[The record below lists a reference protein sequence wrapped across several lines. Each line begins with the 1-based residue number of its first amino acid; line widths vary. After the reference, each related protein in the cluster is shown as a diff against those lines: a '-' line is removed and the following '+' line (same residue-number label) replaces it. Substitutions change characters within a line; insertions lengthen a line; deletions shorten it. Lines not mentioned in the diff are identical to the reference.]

1 MVVAGM
7 KYATYVEAHN
17 YNVLSSTELVA
28 EKEVPK
34 LLKASL

>member
-7 KYATYVEAHN
+7 KGATYVKAHN
-17 YNVLSSTELVA
+17 YNVPLSTELVA

-34 LLKASL
+34 LLKTLS